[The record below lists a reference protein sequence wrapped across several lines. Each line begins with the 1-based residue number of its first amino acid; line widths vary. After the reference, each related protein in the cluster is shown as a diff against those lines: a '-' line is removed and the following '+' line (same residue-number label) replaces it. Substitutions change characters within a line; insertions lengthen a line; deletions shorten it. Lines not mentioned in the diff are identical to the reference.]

1 MDKKKN
7 FIKFRNKSNLQQK
20 RCSILN
26 SIYNISKLSLISWK
40 VKGRAGDGVGIK
52 KQKSYHKISLNEVKK
67 KKTCDVRDVSKDI
80 QYNRNTVKNTKDR
93 RKNLTVEGKLKTF
106 HKI

>member
-1 MDKKKN
+1 MWLSCEGRCKSNGHLFSKLGGRMDKKKN

-52 KQKSYHKISLNEVKK
+52 KQKSYHKISLNEV
-67 KKTCDVRDVSKDI
+67 
-80 QYNRNTVKNTKDR
+80 
-93 RKNLTVEGKLKTF
+93 RKEDL
-106 HKI
+106 